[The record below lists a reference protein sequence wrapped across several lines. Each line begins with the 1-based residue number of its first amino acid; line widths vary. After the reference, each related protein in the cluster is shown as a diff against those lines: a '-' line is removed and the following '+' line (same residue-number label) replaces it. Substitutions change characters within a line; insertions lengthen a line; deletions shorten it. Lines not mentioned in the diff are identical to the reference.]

1 MLQGKLT
8 AVGPLLVLGLALGG
22 CHEPLPYS
30 PNYSR
35 ITLVDE
41 AAVPAKAAA
50 YHKAAGDKGYAPT
63 RVVRQAK
70 TVVAPDACLTPD
82 VNEQPLY
89 LPPGCAN
96 NLNLQMMVERPSDLA
111 HGRRPGP
118 AAAAPAAH
126 AAQRYLYGATEAER
140 KSGKT
145 EQQRDQ
151 PTAPSLPQ
159 GTRTDVR

>member
-1 MLQGKLT
+1 MLQVRLT
-8 AVGPLLVLGLALGG
+8 AAGPLLVLGLALAG

-41 AAVPAKAAA
+41 AAVPGKPA
-50 YHKAAGDKGYAPT
+50 YHKAPAAKGYAPT
-63 RVVRQAK
+63 RVVRHDK
-70 TVVAPDACLTPD
+70 TVIVPDACLTPD

-96 NLNLQMMVERPSDLA
+96 NLNLQMMVERPRDLE

-140 KSGKT
+140 KTGKS
-145 EQQRDQ
+145 EPQRDQ
-151 PTAPSLPQ
+151 PAVPSLPQ
-159 GTRTDVR
+159 GTRSDIR

>member
-1 MLQGKLT
+1 MSKRKLL
-8 AVGPLLVLGLALGG
+8 AAAPLVLIGFVLAG

-41 AAVPAKAAA
+41 VAAPVPGKKGVVTKGPTVPA
-50 YHKAAGDKGYAPT
+50 YAT
-63 RVVRQAK
+63 RQQAK
-70 TVVAPDACLTPD
+70 SIHVPDACLTPD

-96 NLNLQMMVERPSDLA
+96 NLNLQMMVERPRDLE

-140 KSGKT
+140 KTGRT
-145 EQQRDQ
+145 EPQRDQ
-151 PTAPSLPQ
+151 PAVPSLPQ
-159 GTRTDVR
+159 GTRTDTR